1 LRVRQQDR
9 RLRQH
14 GGSGERHCLRATGH
28 GSRMGATMSRVTEPT
43 NATVTPRE
51 PILICY
57 DDSPDAVRAIEA
69 AAALLGSRR
78 AVVVDVL
85 PWMTAAESMAGNS
98 SVVPGTAFEELNNAE
113 ARRIAGRGAEIAR
126 SAGFEAEPR
135 GQLASS
141 TWQGIV
147 DVADELDVALI
158 VIGSR
163 GLTGVQKIFDASLSQ
178 QVAEHVGRPVLIV
191 PPPR

>member
-1 LRVRQQDR
+1 
-9 RLRQH
+9 
-14 GGSGERHCLRATGH
+14 
-28 GSRMGATMSRVTEPT
+28 MSSLTEST
-43 NATVTPRE
+43 SATVTARE

-57 DDSPDAVRAIEA
+57 DGSPDAVRAIDT
-69 AAALLGSRR
+69 AAALFGPRR

-85 PWMTAAESMAGNS
+85 PWMTAAESMAATS
-98 SVVPGTAFEELNNAE
+98 SIVPGTAFEAVNEAE
-113 ARRIAGRGAEIAR
+113 ARRIAEHGAEIAR
-126 SAGFEAEPR
+126 SAGLQAEPR

-147 DVADELDVALI
+147 DVADELDAAVI

-163 GLTGVQKIFDASLSQ
+163 GLTGVKKIFDASLSA
-178 QVAEHVGRPVLIV
+178 QVAEHAGRPVLIV

>member
-1 LRVRQQDR
+1 M
-9 RLRQH
+9 
-14 GGSGERHCLRATGH
+14 GSV
-28 GSRMGATMSRVTEPT
+28 SEPT
-43 NATVTPRE
+43 GAMAAQRE

-69 AAALLGSRR
+69 AAALLGPRR

-85 PWMTAAESMAGNS
+85 PWMTPAESMAAIS
-98 SVVPGTAFEELNNAE
+98 SVVPGSAFEALNEAE
-113 ARRIAGRGAEIAR
+113 ARRIADRGAEIAR
-126 SAGFEAEPR
+126 SAGFQAEPR

-147 DVADELDVALI
+147 DASDELDVAVI

-163 GLTGVQKIFDASLSQ
+163 GLTGMKKVFDASLSQ
-178 QVAEHVGRPVLIV
+178 QVAEHAGRPVLIV
-191 PPPR
+191 PPER